1 MLQLLHISIIEQ
13 ILFDLEFYA
22 TAIKKPRKILVSFQ
36 QKKAAS

>member
-22 TAIKKPRKILVSFQ
+22 TAIKKTRKILMSFQ